1 MKVTSSHLL
10 TAFAAC
16 IFCSVAVARPIG
28 DVDLHAPSED
38 DSSLYSAEIPPTD
51 LSRRQDIID
60 QHAEEGDIFGP
71 PYSEFSRRTDNPTSD
86 VELENQEDYPVELPD
101 FGLSRRIELPGIPKT
116 PRPGEVPH
124 TGSGSGAG
132 AGAKA
137 PGEQNVGGIE
147 KSDTHFGADSSSGS
161 KAADVKKQPGLN
173 AEHQGFWEVGDGIM
187 KDAPKPGA
195 KDVTKYK
202 NFKETYVVH
211 SDRTGKKLHD
221 SEMTYDPH
229 DLDVPF
235 KQMGLDINAGYRTMD
250 IRSTAPGSKE
260 PVLECDM
267 SSTGPKTFIAEMKF
281 KQNDLNPKEQQLP
294 TWVISQQAMAGNDK
308 FVPENLVQRDV
319 INAGTQRTVVAARK
333 ELKLGSSDYLKLE
346 RNSPDPV
353 VQKWFRVFLA
363 TDNVR
368 PSALMLNKYP
378 EYFGGAQIQSM
389 HFWKKNDIIS
399 EQAEGTLPILM
410 KIGKP

>member
-16 IFCSVAVARPIG
+16 SFCSVAVARPIG
-28 DVDLHAPSED
+28 DVDLQAPSED
-38 DSSLYSAEIPPTD
+38 DSSLYSTEVPPTD
-51 LSRRQDIID
+51 LGRRQDIID
-60 QHAEEGDIFGP
+60 QHADEGDIFGP

-86 VELENQEDYPVELPD
+86 AELENQEDYPS
-101 FGLSRRIELPGIPKT
+101 LSRRIEIPGVPKA
-116 PRPGEVPH
+116 PKPGEVPH
-124 TGSGSGAG
+124 TGSGSGPG

-137 PGEQNVGGIE
+137 PGQENVGGVA
-147 KSDTHFGADSSSGS
+147 KSDTHIGADSSSGS
-161 KAADVKKQPGLN
+161 KAAAGNQAADVKTQPGLN
-173 AEHQGFWEVGDGIM
+173 AEQQGFWEVGDGIM

-195 KDVTKYK
+195 KDVSKYK
-202 NFKETYVVH
+202 NYKDSYTVH
-211 SDRTGKKLHD
+211 SDRTGKKLQS
-221 SEMTYDPH
+221 SEMTFDKH

-235 KQMGLDINAGYRTMD
+235 KQMGLDVNAGYRTMD
-250 IRSTAPGSKE
+250 IRSKAPGSKE

-281 KQNDLNPKEQQLP
+281 KQNDMNAKGDQLP
-294 TWVISQQAMAGNDK
+294 TWVISQQAMAGNNK

-333 ELKLGSSDYLKLE
+333 ELRLGSGDYLKLE

-353 VQKWFRVFLA
+353 VQKWFKVFLA

-389 HFWKKNDIIS
+389 HLWKKNDIIS
-399 EQAEGTLPILM
+399 EEAEGTLPILM